1 MEEREQRIMPSGSL
15 PPSDPEETQGQSQLA
30 APEAP
35 QSAAEQQAA
44 QEQLLLGKFK
54 SPDDLAKAYAELEKR
69 FGQQSGEVG
78 ELRKQQQILFGQL
91 EGKGGQQGQ
100 ASQQAQT
107 PAQPDYDAQLMDI
120 QQKVDD
126 GELSIAEA
134 LKLSSDI
141 SANKAAT
148 LAAQQM
154 QKLQQ
159 QQQAQ
164 QVQTQWLEQ
173 NPDYTEF
180 VGSPD
185 HASIMKS
192 NPLHDDFSA
201 YHAWKAQRAATE
213 AYEKGKAEV
222 QNLAQGAEAGRKVLA
237 GQGATIRQ
245 NNPAQTP
252 AWKYDP
258 ESTKAKMMATLDKIR
273 G

>member
-1 MEEREQRIMPSGSL
+1 MQDQEQRVMPAGSM
-15 PPSDPEETQGQSQLA
+15 PPRDPEETQGQSQLA

-35 QSAAEQQAA
+35 QSAEQQAA

-91 EGKGGQQGQ
+91 GEKGGQQGGQ
-100 ASQQAQT
+100 ASSAP

-154 QKLQQ
+154 QKIQQ

-222 QNLAQGAEAGRKVLA
+222 QSLAQGAEAGRKVLA

-245 NNPAQTP
+245 NNPAQVP

-258 ESTKAKMMATLDKIR
+258 ESTKARMMATLDKIR

>member
-1 MEEREQRIMPSGSL
+1 MQDQEQRVMPAGSM
-15 PPSDPEETQGQSQLA
+15 PPKDEEPQGQA
-30 APEAP
+30 ATTAST
-35 QSAAEQQAA
+35 QSAEQQAA

-54 SPDDLAKAYAELEKR
+54 SPDDLAKAYSELEKR

-91 EGKGGQQGQ
+91 EGKGGQKG
-100 ASQQAQT
+100 SQESPAT
-107 PAQPDYDAQLMDI
+107 PAQPDYDAQLSDL
-120 QQKVDD
+120 QQKVDE

-134 LKLSSDI
+134 LKLSSEI

-185 HASIMKS
+185 HAAIMKS

-201 YHAWKAQRAATE
+201 YHAWKAQMAATE

-245 NNPAQTP
+245 NNPAQVP

-258 ESTKAKMMATLDKIR
+258 ESTKARMMATLDKIR

>member
-1 MEEREQRIMPSGSL
+1 MQDQEQRVMPAGSM
-15 PPSDPEETQGQSQLA
+15 PPKDEEPQGQA
-30 APEAP
+30 ATTAST
-35 QSAAEQQAA
+35 QSAEQQAA

-54 SPDDLAKAYAELEKR
+54 SPDDLAKAYSELEKR

-91 EGKGGQQGQ
+91 EGKGGSQQGQ
-100 ASQQAQT
+100 ASQQAAT
-107 PAQPDYDAQLMDI
+107 PAQPDYDAQLSDI
-120 QQKVDD
+120 QQKVDE

-134 LKLSSDI
+134 LKLSSEI

-180 VGSPD
+180 VGSPE
-185 HASIMKS
+185 HAAIMKS

-213 AYEKGKAEV
+213 AYEKGKSEV
-222 QNLAQGAEAGRKVLA
+222 QSLAQGAEAGRKVLA

-245 NNPAQTP
+245 NNPAQVP

-258 ESTKAKMMATLDKIR
+258 ESTKARMMATLEKIR